1 MSMMS
6 RSDVF
11 IPNAV
16 IASSNKTGAIPA
28 SDWLIATGIHPLLF
42 AANKPKNPT
51 KNSGT
56 RGIRRLAVGSLCD
69 VVIHTAINATTGMSI
84 ATLKSF
90 TKVAASPDSSETL

>member
-1 MSMMS
+1 MIS

-16 IASSNKTGAIPA
+16 IASNNNTGAIAA
-28 SDWLIATGIHPLLF
+28 SEWLTVTGIHPVLF
-42 AANKPKNPT
+42 AVNKTKKPT

-56 RGIRRLAVGSLCD
+56 RGIRRLTAGLVWD
-69 VVIHTAINATTGMSI
+69 VAIHTVTNATTGMSI

>member
-1 MSMMS
+1 MIS
-6 RSDVF
+6 RNDVF

-16 IASSNKTGAIPA
+16 IASSNNTGAIPA
-28 SDWLIATGIHPLLF
+28 NDSLTDMGIHPVLF
-42 AANKPKNPT
+42 AVNNTKNPT

-56 RGIRRLAVGSLCD
+56 RGIRRLTVGSLWD
-69 VVIHTAINATTGMSI
+69 VVIHTVINATTGMSI